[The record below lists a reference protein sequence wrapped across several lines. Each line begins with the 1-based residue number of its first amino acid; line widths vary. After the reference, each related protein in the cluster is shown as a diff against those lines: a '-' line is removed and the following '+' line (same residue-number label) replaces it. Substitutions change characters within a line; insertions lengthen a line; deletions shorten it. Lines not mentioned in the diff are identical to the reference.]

1 MIVHYIKVALRNLMK
16 HRVHSF
22 ISALCLALGIMVFS
36 VVCLFVSRFVFSGR
50 PASNEVRVSVEE
62 YGGEDT
68 DNVSYFMRAEIFRDM
83 QRACSGIVDTLVAS
97 SFTRNAEI
105 EVSSS
110 DGSVQPYEIV
120 YKTVGGAYFSYT
132 RMPMLYGTRLPV
144 KPDEVVITSS
154 FAERLGKD
162 VNPVGMTVRLTD
174 GNGVYEIVNVADDSS
189 DFNREKVDCLF
200 PPEMAPEME
209 LMCMA
214 VIGRWQTIDDVNR
227 QLSSVRWTSG
237 GRLYGAGVVRQAD
250 DSTFVG
256 FLIAFI
262 SSLVLV
268 SAVFSFLRFTF
279 QEFRMRSREMA
290 LRRFLGEERKGLF
303 GLLSAEVACMFVF
316 SCFLSLVLTE
326 IFVPLL
332 GELLPDSRW
341 LDVWSCVEVEAV
353 VLLVMLAAGCVL
365 SYVQVQNVCRDGRLS
380 AKVSGGGRHGFFRN
394 AVLWLQ
400 VAVSV
405 FFLSAVFAVYLTLNE
420 TFGGRYM
427 PLSDADE
434 ERTLVVECSSERM
447 AENLQT
453 ICRAVQGVR
462 GVQETLCVGDA
473 SLSPVHGAVMR
484 HVRADSSAVVFRAA
498 TGDSTYFS
506 FFGIPMRSTGVDIG
520 GPDDVYIDRHVE
532 KMLRDDGQW
541 SGRIELDGKMY
552 RIAGVLEGLYN
563 NAPISGKYGG
573 SVFFVSPSDAR
584 TMLLKV
590 AEGEDV
596 GEVSREVE
604 KVVRRYVPPTLDVD
618 IIRLS
623 LLRDA
628 DISVPVML
636 GRVLA
641 CVSAV
646 SLLLVVLSIWTSVS
660 LDAACR
666 QKEVALRKVNG
677 ASPWSIARLFG
688 RSYLWI
694 FLTAFVPV
702 HIFSRFL
709 LIRLMEGSSA
719 QAVYGWG
726 WSVAVFLTLAV
737 AVALSLAWQIWR
749 LMRLNP
755 ADVLRKE

>member
-1 MIVHYIKVALRNLMK
+1 M
-16 HRVHSF
+16 
-22 ISALCLALGIMVFS
+22 
-36 VVCLFVSRFVFSGR
+36 
-50 PASNEVRVSVEE
+50 
-62 YGGEDT
+62 
-68 DNVSYFMRAEIFRDM
+68 
-83 QRACSGIVDTLVAS
+83 
-97 SFTRNAEI
+97 
-105 EVSSS
+105 
-110 DGSVQPYEIV
+110 
-120 YKTVGGAYFSYT
+120 
-132 RMPMLYGTRLPV
+132 
-144 KPDEVVITSS
+144 
-154 FAERLGKD
+154 
-162 VNPVGMTVRLTD
+162 
-174 GNGVYEIVNVADDSS
+174 
-189 DFNREKVDCLF
+189 
-200 PPEMAPEME
+200 
-209 LMCMA
+209 
-214 VIGRWQTIDDVNR
+214 
-227 QLSSVRWTSG
+227 
-237 GRLYGAGVVRQAD
+237 
-250 DSTFVG
+250 
-256 FLIAFI
+256 
-262 SSLVLV
+262 
-268 SAVFSFLRFTF
+268 
-279 QEFRMRSREMA
+279 
-290 LRRFLGEERKGLF
+290 
-303 GLLSAEVACMFVF
+303 
-316 SCFLSLVLTE
+316 
-326 IFVPLL
+326 
-332 GELLPDSRW
+332 
-341 LDVWSCVEVEAV
+341 
-353 VLLVMLAAGCVL
+353 
-365 SYVQVQNVCRDGRLS
+365 
-380 AKVSGGGRHGFFRN
+380 
-394 AVLWLQ
+394 
-400 VAVSV
+400 
-405 FFLSAVFAVYLTLNE
+405 
-420 TFGGRYM
+420 
-427 PLSDADE
+427 
-434 ERTLVVECSSERM
+434 
-447 AENLQT
+447 
-453 ICRAVQGVR
+453 
-462 GVQETLCVGDA
+462 QETLCVGDA

-484 HVRADSSAVVFRAA
+484 HVRADSSAVVFRAT

-506 FFGIPMRSTGVDIG
+506 FFGIPMRSTGVDVG

-552 RIAGVLEGLYN
+552 RIAGVFEGLYN

-590 AEGEDV
+590 VEGEDV

-618 IIRLS
+618 ITRLS

-702 HIFSRFL
+702 HVFSRFL

-726 WSVAVFLTLAV
+726 WSAAVFLTLAV